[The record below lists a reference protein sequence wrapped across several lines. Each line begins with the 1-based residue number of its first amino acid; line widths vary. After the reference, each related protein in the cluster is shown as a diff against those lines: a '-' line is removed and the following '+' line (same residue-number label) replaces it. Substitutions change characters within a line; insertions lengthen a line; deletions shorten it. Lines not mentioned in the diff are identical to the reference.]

1 MIRVVKAIFLSAVL
15 VAWNS
20 IAPAQ
25 VPGGQLGFQS
35 DTLSCAPGS
44 QTTVPLS
51 LRDYAGPRMT
61 TCQFR
66 IVSRGPFHILG
77 IGAGSDL
84 PAPPWA
90 LRSSVRKASVS
101 FGGAYADTVFV
112 VFYGPGLA
120 SGTYM
125 NLATL
130 TLDIGKSTS
139 SGGTLECSQVL
150 GADATG
156 DDTGLRAGS
165 VLSIRLI
172 GPR

>member
-1 MIRVVKAIFLSAVL
+1 MIRAMRAFVLSAVL
-15 VAWNS
+15 VAGIS
-20 IAPAQ
+20 TLSAQ
-25 VPGGQLGFQS
+25 VPGGRLGFHA
-35 DTLSCAPGS
+35 DTLTCALES
-44 QTTVPLS
+44 QTTIPVS

-66 IVSRGPFHILG
+66 IVSRGAFRILG
-77 IGAGSDL
+77 ISAGSDL

-90 LRSSVRKASVS
+90 LRSSVRKASRS
-101 FGGAYADTVFV
+101 SGGVYADTAFV

-139 SGGTLECSQVL
+139 SGGTLECSQIL

-156 DDTGLRAGS
+156 DNTGLRAGGL
-165 VLSIRLI
+165 LSIRLI